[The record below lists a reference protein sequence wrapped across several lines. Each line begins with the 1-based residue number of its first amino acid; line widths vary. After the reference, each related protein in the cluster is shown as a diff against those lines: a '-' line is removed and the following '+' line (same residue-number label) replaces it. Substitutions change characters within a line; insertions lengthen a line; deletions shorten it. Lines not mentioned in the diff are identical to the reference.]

1 MKLLKLIFV
10 TTLLILTL
18 LPADAQES
26 KPWFFIQLT
35 DTQFGMFDSNKG
47 FAKETE
53 LYEKAVAGINRL
65 KPDFVVITGDL
76 VNDQKNRSQ
85 VAEFKRIT
93 ANINKDIPVYYLP
106 GNHDIG
112 QSPTQ
117 KEIDMFISDY
127 GADRFSFTHK
137 KGLFIG
143 LNSCIIKSN
152 TPVLEEEQL
161 TWLKNELSKGN
172 KVEHIIL
179 FTHYPF
185 FINSYDEPETYSNI
199 AVETRSRYLKILKE
213 NNVDVVFAGHL
224 HNNASAKYGE
234 MDMITT
240 NASGKPLGTDPS
252 GFRIVKVYSNR
263 IESEFCSLDE
273 IPESVRSM
281 EQSLL
286 R

>member
-10 TTLLILTL
+10 STILILTHVTSE
-18 LPADAQES
+18 AQEN

-35 DTQFGMFDSNKG
+35 DTQFGMFDANKS

-53 LYEKAVAGINRL
+53 LYEKTVAGINRL

-76 VNDQKNRSQ
+76 VNDQNNRSQ
-85 VAEFKRIT
+85 VAEFKRIS
-93 ANINKDIPVYYLP
+93 ANVSNDIPVYYIP

-117 KEIDMFISDY
+117 KEIDQFISDY

-137 KGLFIG
+137 NSSIIG
-143 LNSCIIKSN
+143 LNSCLIKSN
-152 TPVLEEEQL
+152 TPVLEDIQI
-161 TWLKNELSKGN
+161 TWLKDELFKG
-172 KVEHIIL
+172 KDSEHIII

-185 FINSYDEPETYSNI
+185 FIKTFDEAETYSNI
-199 AVETRSRYLKILKE
+199 AVETRLKYLRIFKE
-213 NNVDVVFAGHL
+213 NNVDIVFAGHL
-224 HNNASAKYGE
+224 HNNASAKYGDI
-234 MDMITT
+234 DMITT
-240 NASGKPLGTDPS
+240 SAAGKPLGNDPS
-252 GFRIVKVYSNR
+252 GIRIVKVYSNI

-273 IPESVRSM
+273 IPESLWSM
-281 EQSLL
+281 EQAEF